1 MVKQILLASSLILS
15 FNGFALAATKAE
27 QARIDK
33 ARAEKARADRARA
46 ERLRAE
52 KARAEQAA
60 RDAAIAKENA
70 KPLEGF
76 KIMLGGTL
84 GVGIGSG
91 APRDAD
97 PLNNPPSGLNLG
109 LKTGIAYFST
119 AAGGSTVGLEANSTI
134 GVRNID
140 FANAY
145 TPQYSFNFDFLQLF
159 QAGEYAKVGY
169 TVGAGVTV
177 RNSNVGNGITTT
189 AGTTTT
195 NNTPYT
201 ILPTLKVGVAALAN
215 NHQKFSLDWISYLQ
229 QNSGSPYSADIM
241 LTYAYYFGK

>member
-33 ARAEKARADRARA
+33 ARAEKARADKARA
-46 ERLRAE
+46 ERLKAE

-60 RDAAIAKENA
+60 KDAAIAKENA

-84 GVGIGSG
+84 GVGIGAGVS
-91 APRDAD
+91 PSD
-97 PLNNPPSGLNLG
+97 PNAINNPPSGLNLG
-109 LKTGIAYFST
+109 LKTGISYFST
-119 AAGGSTVGLEANSTI
+119 ATGGSTVGLEANSTI

-140 FANAY
+140 FANSY
-145 TPQYSFNFDFLQLF
+145 TPQYAFSFDFLQLF

-177 RNSNVGNGITTT
+177 RNSNSSG
-189 AGTTTT
+189 
-195 NNTPYT
+195 TPYT

-215 NHQKFSLDWISYLQ
+215 NHQKFSLDWVSYLQ
-229 QNSGSPYSADIM
+229 QNSGAPYSSDIM